1 MIESI
6 IEWSIRN
13 RYIVII
19 ASLALAVAGT
29 RAMLTMPVDAIPDL
43 SENQVIVFADWMGR
57 SPQEVEDQV
66 TYPLSSKLQGLAG
79 VKVVRSSSEF
89 NFSMITIIFDDKT
102 DYYFARERVLER
114 LATIA
119 PEMPPGVVPY
129 MAPDATAVGQIFWYT
144 VEGEGKDL
152 SELRSIQDWYVRY
165 QLNSVPGVA
174 EVASVGGAPREYQ
187 IDLDPNKLRAYG
199 IGLGEVYSAIA
210 RSNSSVG
217 GRVIHQ
223 GNAEYLIRS
232 VGWIESL
239 DDIRATVITQRNNG
253 TPITVGDVG
262 IVQVGPAF
270 RRSVLEKDG
279 KEVVGGVV
287 LMRYGENPLEVT
299 RRVKEKITTLRA
311 GLPAGVRIVPFYD
324 RTPLIH
330 KAIETVSG
338 TVKEELIVCTIAIL
352 LVMGHIGNAFVV
364 AVTLPMAILFSFLMM
379 RLFGIPSNIMSLA
392 GISISVGILIDQ
404 AVVMGENA
412 AHHLT
417 RRFGRQRVTGD
428 TTEIVIQACRTV
440 GRPIFFSVLITVLSF
455 LPVFALSGREGKMFH
470 PLAYTKT
477 FALVGVAVLS
487 ITLVPA
493 LIPIFLKGRI
503 KSEDENW
510 LVRTMIEIFKPMLA
524 WLMDRTTLVCW
535 LFVVILG
542 LGYVAS
548 TKLGREFMP
557 DLNEGSIMDMP
568 TTVPRASI
576 AESEW
581 DLRVRDE
588 VLRGFP
594 EVWQVVGKAGRA
606 ETPTDPSPLDMVET
620 VINLRD
626 RELWPKRKLKFEDAV
641 AQTKVALDALI
652 AKGILRPPASASDRE
667 GLVSEAAMNV
677 ASTVDEILRDL
688 AVHRLAEFRPEL
700 GRALVGEAV
709 DSLLR
714 RVEPS
719 AVIRQRTAAER
730 EALIQ
735 ALAKTYGDRLAVQV
749 LPDDVT
755 QLVNE
760 AAKRLIDLGI
770 QRDRP
775 DLLAPAPSPVE
786 RVAEAAGEV
795 IGLARPTLFTRIAEH
810 LASEHE
816 HRIKARMKSLDW
828 EIFDRAVGATNWATL
843 DELSKLGRDRKL
855 TARDATPED
864 LRALR
869 AGLDKPFSDR
879 LLLWQKTKTDLVEE
893 MSTALQMPG
902 WGNSFTQ
909 PIANRI
915 EMLSTGV
922 RLPVAVKVFGSKLD
936 DIQRVSQEI
945 AKVLRGVRGAAD
957 VFPDQITGKGYVE
970 IKIDRKKAARYGVNV
985 GDIQDVVE
993 TAMGGRPL
1001 TQTVEGRERYPVR
1014 VRYAR
1019 DYRDDVEALKG
1030 ILIAA
1035 RGMATTDT
1043 GGDGGS
1049 AGGMASGMG
1058 GGAGAAMTSGGSTSQ
1073 AKPMQIPLAAVADV
1087 RVVEGPSMIKSE
1099 NGLLR
1104 AYIQLRVRDRDEVGF
1119 VEEAQ
1124 RVVQEKI
1131 AQGAVKLSPGMYL
1144 EWSGTFE
1151 HQVRAN
1157 KTLRIV
1163 FPAVIAVIALILY
1176 LTHKSWVDALLMM
1189 TSVLGALAGGAIFQW
1204 LFRFPF
1210 SVAVQVGY
1218 IACFGMAVETGI
1230 VMLVYLREAIEE
1242 RGGLGR
1248 IGSIAELRQA
1258 ILEGAVHR
1266 LRPKLLTEGAAII
1279 SIAPMLW
1286 ASGVG
1291 AEVIRPMAAPVL
1303 GGLLIAD
1310 EVIDVFLP
1318 VLYFAV
1324 QKRRWRKLH
1333 GITLFN
1339 GRSGGGIVARTDAA
1353 LMSHIPDRVHH
1364 QGGPARDGN
1373 GAGAWPRRDDD
1384 HPPGSEELA
1393 TEED

>member
-13 RYIVII
+13 RFLVILVSLVVGI
-19 ASLALAVAGT
+19 AGFRAL
-29 RAMLTMPVDAIPDL
+29 MTMPVDAIPDL
-43 SENQVIVFADWMGR
+43 SENQVIVFTDWMGR
-57 SPQEVEDQV
+57 SPQEIEDQI
-66 TYPLSSKLQGLAG
+66 TYPLSVNLQGLAG

-89 NFSMITIIFDDKT
+89 NFSMITIIFKDET
-102 DYYFARERVLER
+102 DYYFARQRVLEK
-114 LATIA
+114 LSIA
-119 PEMPPGVVPY
+119 STFLPQGVIPY

-144 VEGEGKDL
+144 VEGDDKDL

-174 EVASVGGAPREYQ
+174 EVASVGGAPKEYQ
-187 IDLDPNKLRAYG
+187 VDLDPNKLRAYG
-199 IGLGEVYSAIA
+199 VSLGEVYSAIA

-223 GNAEYLIRS
+223 GSAEYLIRS
-232 VGWIESL
+232 VGWIENL
-239 DDIRATVITQRNNG
+239 DDIRETVVTQRGNG
-253 TPITVGDVG
+253 TPINVGMLG
-262 IVQVGPAF
+262 AVQVGPAF

-279 KEVVGGVV
+279 KQAVGGVV

-299 RRVKEKITTLRA
+299 RRIKEKLTTLQA
-311 GLPAGVRIVPFYD
+311 GLPEGVRIVPFYD

-352 LVMGHIGNAFVV
+352 LVMGHVGNAFVV
-364 AVTLPMAILFSFLMM
+364 AVTLPMAVLFSFLMM
-379 RLFGIPSNIMSLA
+379 RVFGMSSNIMSLA

-417 RRFGRQRVTGD
+417 RHFGRARVTGD
-428 TTEIVIQACRTV
+428 TTEIVIKACRTV
-440 GRPIFFSVLITVLSF
+440 GRPIFFSVLITILSF

-477 FALVGVAVLS
+477 FALVGVAILS

-510 LVRTMIEIFKPMLA
+510 LVRTMIEIFKPMLS

-535 LFVVILG
+535 LFVCILG

-576 AESEW
+576 AEVER
-581 DLRVRDE
+581 DLRIRDE

-606 ETPTDPSPLDMVET
+606 ETPTDPSPLDMIET

-626 RELWPKRKLKFEDAV
+626 HEVWPKRKLKFEDVA
-641 AQTKVALDALI
+641 AQTRVVLDAMI
-652 AKGILRPPASASDRE
+652 AKGLLPPPASPGDRE
-667 GLVSEAAMNV
+667 ALVGEASMNV
-677 ASTVDEILRDL
+677 ASHVDETLRDL
-688 AVHRLAEFRPEL
+688 AVGRLAEFRPEL
-700 GRALVGEAV
+700 GRALIGETIDALLGRVQTLAV
-709 DSLLR
+709 ARKPTL
-714 RVEPS
+714 
-719 AVIRQRTAAER
+719 AER
-730 EALIQ
+730 EALIVQ
-735 ALAKTYGDRLAVQV
+735 AAKTYGDRLAVHV
-749 LPDDVT
+749 LPDDASALLRDVARR
-755 QLVNE
+755 LVN
-760 AAKRLIDLGI
+760 LGVL
-770 QRDRP
+770 RDSP
-775 DLLAPAPSPVE
+775 DLLSPAPALLE
-786 RVAEAAGEV
+786 QAAETVGDLLGFV
-795 IGLARPTLFTRIAEH
+795 KPTLFTRVGDH
-810 LASEHE
+810 LAHEHE
-816 HRIKARMKSLDW
+816 RRVMERVKSLNW
-828 EIFDRAVGATNWATL
+828 EIFDRAVSATNRVAL

-855 TARDATPED
+855 ATRDAAPED
-864 LRALR
+864 LKSLR
-869 AGLDKPFSDR
+869 AALEKPFYDR
-879 LLLWQKTKTDLVEE
+879 LLLWKKTKTDLVEE

-936 DIQRVSQEI
+936 DIQRVSQQI
-945 AKVLRGVRGAAD
+945 AGVLRGVRGAAD
-957 VFPDQITGKGYVE
+957 VFPDQVIGKGYVE

-985 GDIQDVVE
+985 GDVQDVVE
-993 TAMGGRPL
+993 VAMGGRPL
-1001 TQTVEGRERYPVR
+1001 TMTVEGRERYPVR
-1014 VRYAR
+1014 VRYGR
-1019 DYRDDVEALKG
+1019 EYRDDIEGLKG
-1030 ILIAA
+1030 ILISA
-1035 RGMATTDT
+1035 RGMGADSTP
-1043 GGDGGS
+1043 
-1049 AGGMASGMG
+1049 AGGMG
-1058 GGAGAAMTSGGSTSQ
+1058 GGGMGGASPPTSSSVQ
-1073 AKPMQIPLAAVADV
+1073 AQSVQIPLAALADV

-1104 AYIQLRVRDRDEVGF
+1104 AYVQLRVRDRDEVGF

-1124 RVVQEKI
+1124 RVVADK
-1131 AQGAVKLSPGMYL
+1131 VLKTLPPGMYL
-1144 EWSGTFE
+1144 EWTGTFE
-1151 HQVRAN
+1151 HQVRAQ

-1163 FPAVIAVIALILY
+1163 FPAVIAVIVLILY
-1176 LTHKSWVDALLMM
+1176 LTHKSWIDAMLMM

-1204 LFRFPF
+1204 LFHFPF

-1218 IACFGMAVETGI
+1218 IACFGMAVETGV
-1230 VMLVYLREAIEE
+1230 VMLVYLHEAIAE
-1242 RGGLGR
+1242 RGGLER

-1258 ILEGAVHR
+1258 ILEGAIHR

-1286 ASGVG
+1286 ATGVG

-1324 QKRRWRKLH
+1324 QKRQWAKLH
-1333 GITLFN
+1333 RVGLRN
-1339 GRSGGGIVARTDAA
+1339 GQA
-1353 LMSHIPDRVHH
+1353 LAERQHEPVS
-1364 QGGPARDGN
+1364 A
-1373 GAGAWPRRDDD
+1373 
-1384 HPPGSEELA
+1384 S
-1393 TEED
+1393 